1 MRRAVGNLRTQ
12 PQKQVSW
19 HLLVAL
25 LLRPENTE
33 FARMLIAPGLIYN
46 EFLERIYDKEW
57 FEMQE
62 QQNLLGRIGQS
73 GDVAGLAVFLASDD
87 SSFITGEVMCISGG
101 RYMHA

>member
-1 MRRAVGNLRTQ
+1 MGLTRSTAAEVGEHGIRAN
-12 PQKQVSW
+12 
-19 HLLVAL
+19 A
-25 LLRPENTE
+25 
-33 FARMLIAPGLIYN
+33 IAPGLIYN
-46 EFLERIYDKEW
+46 EFLDRIYDKAW

-73 GDVAGLAVFLASDD
+73 DDGAGLAVFLASDD